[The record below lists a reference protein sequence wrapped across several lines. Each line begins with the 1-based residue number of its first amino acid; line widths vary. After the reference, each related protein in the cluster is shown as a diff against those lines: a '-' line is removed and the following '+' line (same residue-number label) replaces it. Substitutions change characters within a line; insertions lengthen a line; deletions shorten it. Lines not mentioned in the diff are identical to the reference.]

1 MRIKA
6 NSKPKANDKGKENKA
21 FFSKPGRVYKAMGLQ
36 YFAKRNE
43 TKRNGTLR
51 NGTLR
56 NGTLRNGTLRNG
68 TLRNGTL
75 RNSTLRNGS
84 KIRNIVKVTL
94 RE

>member
-1 MRIKA
+1 MKCEMMA
-6 NSKPKANDKGKENKA
+6 SDSSEDLFDTSKQTE
-21 FFSKPGRVYKAMGLQ
+21 FECCGLQ

-68 TLRNGTL
+68 YTTPRFITPYLEYL
-75 RNSTLRNGS
+75 
-84 KIRNIVKVTL
+84 
-94 RE
+94 EFH

>member
-1 MRIKA
+1 MA
-6 NSKPKANDKGKENKA
+6 SDSSEDLFDTSKQTE
-21 FFSKPGRVYKAMGLQ
+21 FECCGLQ

-68 TLRNGTL
+68 TLRNGYTTQRFITPYL
-75 RNSTLRNGS
+75 EYL
-84 KIRNIVKVTL
+84 
-94 RE
+94 EFH

>member
-1 MRIKA
+1 MRLISTQKLT
-6 NSKPKANDKGKENKA
+6 D
-21 FFSKPGRVYKAMGLQ
+21 FLHRGLNTILTKVL
-36 YFAKRNE
+36 YEDGTLRNE

-75 RNSTLRNGS
+75 RNGYTTQRFITPYLEY
-84 KIRNIVKVTL
+84 L
-94 RE
+94 EFH

>member
-1 MRIKA
+1 MA
-6 NSKPKANDKGKENKA
+6 SDSSEDLFDTSKQTE
-21 FFSKPGRVYKAMGLQ
+21 FECCGLQ

-68 TLRNGTL
+68 YTTQRFITPYLEYL
-75 RNSTLRNGS
+75 
-84 KIRNIVKVTL
+84 
-94 RE
+94 EFH

>member
-1 MRIKA
+1 MA
-6 NSKPKANDKGKENKA
+6 SDSSEDLFDTSKQTE
-21 FFSKPGRVYKAMGLQ
+21 FECCGLQ

-68 TLRNGTL
+68 TLRNAYTTQRFITPYL
-75 RNSTLRNGS
+75 EYL
-84 KIRNIVKVTL
+84 
-94 RE
+94 EFH